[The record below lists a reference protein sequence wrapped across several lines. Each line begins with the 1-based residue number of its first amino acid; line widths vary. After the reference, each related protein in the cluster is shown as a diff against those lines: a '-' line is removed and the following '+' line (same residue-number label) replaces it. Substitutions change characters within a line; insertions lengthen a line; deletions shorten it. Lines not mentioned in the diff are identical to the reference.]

1 MSWTLLYC
9 DTCYDECTSIDLRI
23 QRRSCHATD
32 HQCHTPIRLHL
43 HATHHRTVRYGTCG
57 LGREFNTCFAN
68 TLTTTVRRH
77 DDGTTFLL
85 TGDIPAMWLRDSSAQ
100 FRPYLVIAQDDP
112 DMADLVAGLVRQQFR
127 FINIDPYAN
136 AFNETPSGATWDPDD
151 RTDSF
156 GPWLWERKY
165 EVDSLCYP
173 IQLAW
178 LLYRNTG
185 LTSHFDESFVSGVRR
200 ILDTFETE
208 QNHAES
214 RYRFFRPNDDPRDSV
229 PNEGLGGPF
238 AVTGM
243 TWSGFR
249 PSDDACI
256 YPYLVPS
263 NMFAVVAMGHLRQI
277 FTDVLDDA
285 EIVRRAGKL
294 QHDISDGI
302 AQHAT
307 IRNAAGERIYA
318 YETDGL
324 GNALLMDDSQRT
336 QSHLGPI
343 PGILRCR
350 RPVVSGNPPHLAQ
363 LRESLL
369 FRRTLRPRHRFP
381 HTPTG
386 YVWPIAM
393 AMQGLTSNDRAEKER
408 LLDQL
413 VAADAGTHL
422 MHESFDVSD
431 PTQYTRPWFSWANM
445 MFCELV
451 MDFFGI
457 RINT

>member
-1 MSWTLLYC
+1 MPPTTNAIPQSV
-9 DTCYDECTSIDLRI
+9 SIFMQRI
-23 QRRSCHATD
+23 TELCGTEHAD
-32 HQCHTPIRLHL
+32 W
-43 HATHHRTVRYGTCG
+43 A
-57 LGREFNTCFAN
+57 ENFNTCFAN

-112 DMADLVAGLVRQQFR
+112 DMADLIAGLVRQQFR

-307 IRNAAGERIYA
+307 IRNAAENGSTPTRRMAWATPCSWTTATY
-318 YETDGL
+318 
-324 GNALLMDDSQRT
+324 
-336 QSHLGPI
+336 PI
-343 PGILRCR
+343 SSR
-350 RPVVSGNPPHLAQ
+350 
-363 LRESLL
+363 
-369 FRRTLRPRHRFP
+369 P
-381 HTPTG
+381 HTWDSAMPTTRCIWQPAAPCSAPRIPTISKDPSPAPSVPRIRQPG
-386 YVWPIAM
+386 MSGQSPWPCKA
-393 AMQGLTSNDRAEKER
+393 
-408 LLDQL
+408 
-413 VAADAGTHL
+413 
-422 MHESFDVSD
+422 
-431 PTQYTRPWFSWANM
+431 
-445 MFCELV
+445 
-451 MDFFGI
+451 
-457 RINT
+457 

>member
-1 MSWTLLYC
+1 MMNARQ
-9 DTCYDECTSIDLRI
+9 SIYVFNEEVAMPPTTNAIPQSVSIFMQRI
-23 QRRSCHATD
+23 TELCGTEHAD
-32 HQCHTPIRLHL
+32 W
-43 HATHHRTVRYGTCG
+43 A
-57 LGREFNTCFAN
+57 ENFNTCFAN

-112 DMADLVAGLVRQQFR
+112 DMADLIAGLVRQQFR

-229 PNEGLGGPF
+229 PNEGLDGPF

-324 GNALLMDDSQRT
+324 GNALLMDDSNVPNLI
-336 QSHLGPI
+336 SAPYLGFCDADDP
-343 PGILRCR
+343 LY
-350 RPVVSGNPPHLAQ
+350 LAT
-363 LRESLL
+363 
-369 FRRTLRPRHRFP
+369 RRTLLSSENPYYFEGPFARAIGSP

>member
-1 MSWTLLYC
+1 M
-9 DTCYDECTSIDLRI
+9 
-23 QRRSCHATD
+23 
-32 HQCHTPIRLHL
+32 
-43 HATHHRTVRYGTCG
+43 
-57 LGREFNTCFAN
+57 
-68 TLTTTVRRH
+68 
-77 DDGTTFLL
+77 
-85 TGDIPAMWLRDSSAQ
+85 
-100 FRPYLVIAQDDP
+100 
-112 DMADLVAGLVRQQFR
+112 
-127 FINIDPYAN
+127 
-136 AFNETPSGATWDPDD
+136 
-151 RTDSF
+151 
-156 GPWLWERKY
+156 
-165 EVDSLCYP
+165 
-173 IQLAW
+173 
-178 LLYRNTG
+178 
-185 LTSHFDESFVSGVRR
+185 
-200 ILDTFETE
+200 
-208 QNHAES
+208 
-214 RYRFFRPNDDPRDSV
+214 

-324 GNALLMDDSQRT
+324 GNALLMDDSNVPNLI
-336 QSHLGPI
+336 SAPYLGFCAADDP
-343 PGILRCR
+343 LY
-350 RPVVSGNPPHLAQ
+350 LAT
-363 LRESLL
+363 
-369 FRRTLRPRHRFP
+369 RRTLLSSENPYYFEGPFARAIGSP